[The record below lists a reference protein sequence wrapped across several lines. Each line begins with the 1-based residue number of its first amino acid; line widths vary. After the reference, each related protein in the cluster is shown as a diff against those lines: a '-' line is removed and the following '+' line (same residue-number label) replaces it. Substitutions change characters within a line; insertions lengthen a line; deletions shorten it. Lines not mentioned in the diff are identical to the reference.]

1 MLLVGY
7 AIVAGSLCERSLGD
21 MGTSSHI
28 TRSLSYNLHME
39 SDGTVGG
46 GILMA
51 LRYAGDIMF
60 RWIPGTVQAVTGT
73 VPNAG
78 PAPTIPSI
86 TDPITT
92 GQVSNFLQSS
102 ASAEAFSRLYNDW
115 SVLVVL
121 SIIASLILMVGVVY
135 CILRITQIRKFEEL
149 RFKASAHPVAAQDV
163 SRVQLR
169 WNRIVEQT
177 RTDNEQNWRLAI
189 LEGDIMLNDLLDQLG
204 YKGETMADKMKQI
217 DRTRFN
223 SIDLAWEAH
232 RVRNMIAHQGSLQA
246 LTQREARRVIAL
258 YEQVFREFRY
268 IA

>member
-1 MLLVGY
+1 
-7 AIVAGSLCERSLGD
+7 
-21 MGTSSHI
+21 
-28 TRSLSYNLHME
+28 ME
-39 SDGTVGG
+39 SDGTVEG
-46 GILMA
+46 GIFTA
-51 LRYAGDIMF
+51 LRYASDIMF
-60 RWIPGTVQAVTGT
+60 RWIPGTVEAVVGTSPGTGASP
-73 VPNAG
+73 V
-78 PAPTIPSI
+78 I
-86 TDPITT
+86 TPITSPLTT
-92 GQVSNFLQSS
+92 GDVTHFLQTSSS
-102 ASAEAFSRLYNDW
+102 ADAFSQLYTDW

-135 CILRITQIRKFEEL
+135 CVLRIFQIRKYEEL
-149 RFKASAHPVAAQDV
+149 RFKASAHPVAAKDV

-232 RVRNMIAHQGSLQA
+232 RVRNTIAHQGSLQA
-246 LTQREARRVIAL
+246 ITQREARRVIAL